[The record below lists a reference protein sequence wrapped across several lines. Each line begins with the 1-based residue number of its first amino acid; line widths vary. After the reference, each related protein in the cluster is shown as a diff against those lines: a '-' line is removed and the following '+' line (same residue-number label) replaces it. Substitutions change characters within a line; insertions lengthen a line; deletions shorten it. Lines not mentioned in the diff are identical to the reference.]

1 MPLLHRGFSDLCRTL
16 PDSSLGPVIEVQGSM
31 VPILQGRPHS
41 HISKTILVQIRKS
54 THGKAKPSILED
66 FWLKCSLEC
75 QQGWLVVVRRRP
87 KVLIR
92 VLTCRPALKC
102 VCLPSPLYPLKTSS
116 RASQQVSPGPPDTHK
131 HVLSPCSG
139 APGTWGQP
147 QVRHQLFHPRRC
159 PMGRVR
165 CQSTSQSGEWWA
177 VVIPG
182 EREGKIMDKWEAPAD
197 LVLTSLTT
205 RIHHTFLRPLSC
217 PFTIFPQPGIPPPA
231 AWSPWGPK
239 GLTPPPTLDALPAPP
254 GGSGRPSQ
262 PHLS

>member
-1 MPLLHRGFSDLCRTL
+1 MFSGVSARTA
-16 PDSSLGPVIEVQGSM
+16 GGGEE
-31 VPILQGRPHS
+31 
-41 HISKTILVQIRKS
+41 KTEGADQ
-54 THGKAKPSILED
+54 
-66 FWLKCSLEC
+66 
-75 QQGWLVVVRRRP
+75 
-87 KVLIR
+87 R

-102 VCLPSPLYPLKTSS
+102 VCLPSLLYPPQTSS
-116 RASQQVSPGPPDTHK
+116 RAPQQVSPGPLDTHK

-139 APGTWGQP
+139 APGTWGQL
-147 QVRHQLFHPRRC
+147 QVRHQLFHPHRC

-182 EREGKIMDKWEAPAD
+182 EREGKIMDKWEGPAD
-197 LVLTSLTT
+197 LVLRPLTT

-217 PFTIFPQPGIPPPA
+217 PFTIFPHSLESLPQQPGVPGDSWA
-231 AWSPWGPK
+231 SPS
-239 GLTPPPTLDALPAPP
+239 TLDALPAPP